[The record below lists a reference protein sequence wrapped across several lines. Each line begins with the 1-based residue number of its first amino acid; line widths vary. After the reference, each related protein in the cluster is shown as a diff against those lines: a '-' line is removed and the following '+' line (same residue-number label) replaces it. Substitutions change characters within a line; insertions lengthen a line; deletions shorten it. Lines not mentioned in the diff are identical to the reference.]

1 MSDSFSIRMSG
12 DDGIAPPME
21 AFQPR
26 PDEKGPKT
34 VAIVLV
40 MGAILMVLVGWGD
53 IGNSMADE
61 YPDAETMVEGYQND
75 NLSVDD
81 YQEFH
86 DLVKDDGAYS
96 IRGYSLLLGG
106 TAVVIGAI
114 MLFKLKFSGVLICLG
129 GSITGLVGG
138 VIGSMRMANVSSQV
152 LPEQVTQINEYMSYL
167 CGACMMMCVALA
179 ALPVLNA
186 AARAALDQRV
196 TLVVEEE

>member
-26 PDEKGPKT
+26 PDQKGPKT
-34 VAIVLV
+34 VAVVLV

-61 YPDAETMVEGYQND
+61 YPDAKIVVEGYQDD

-81 YQEFH
+81 YQEYH
-86 DLVKDDGAYS
+86 DLVKEDGAYC

-114 MLFKLKFSGVLICLG
+114 MLFKLRFSGVIICLG
-129 GSITGLVGG
+129 GSVIGLVGG
-138 VIGSMRMANVSSQV
+138 VIGSMRMANVSSQI

-179 ALPVLNA
+179 ALPVLNS
-186 AARAALDQRV
+186 AARAALVQKV